1 MTKYTCIKS
10 FIVNENENYLPG
22 DIVDI
27 KKMKNPII
35 LKSGKKFNYKE
46 TNTNALMSRECIK
59 EHFKKGDY
67 KNGVIKHI
75 LKIFITL
82 MMYELGKWIGRELY
96 YKLTANDEVEVP
108 KDFDEHDHVHLNELW
123 KEVFK

>member
-1 MTKYTCIKS
+1 
-10 FIVNENENYLPG
+10 
-22 DIVDI
+22 
-27 KKMKNPII
+27 
-35 LKSGKKFNYKE
+35 
-46 TNTNALMSRECIK
+46 
-59 EHFKKGDY
+59 
-67 KNGVIKHI
+67 
-75 LKIFITL
+75 